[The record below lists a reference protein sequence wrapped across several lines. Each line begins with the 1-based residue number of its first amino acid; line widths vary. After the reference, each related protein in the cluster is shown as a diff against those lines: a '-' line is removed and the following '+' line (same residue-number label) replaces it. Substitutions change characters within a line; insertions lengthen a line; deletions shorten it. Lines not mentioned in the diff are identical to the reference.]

1 NGGAGGA
8 GGGSAA
14 AQGGSGGSG
23 GAGGNGGT
31 AGWFGNGGTGGDGGS
46 VNGTGAGG
54 AGGNGGNATFIGSGG
69 NGGLGGS
76 TFAAATG
83 AGNGGNGGDAMGLVG
98 AGGNGGNSG
107 NSPLNLI
114 TPASGGNGGN
124 ATTTVIGNGGNGGS
138 GINGGANGTGGTPGQ
153 LGSPGLAGGVA
164 PPPSTTNAYE
174 ALVANTA
181 VNLASTSATSAGSPA
196 PFLSQ
201 IADNLDGYIQLTG
214 QSLGAAVTD
223 FNSNLY
229 NLPQHLMAA
238 FSDLL
243 AGNISGAVQQVANGV
258 FGLFVD
264 TSSLFSVTGNFPQ
277 LTAVVNGALG
287 DLLPILTI
295 PGESAQNVAN
305 VVKLLTDP
313 TISVDVTNFLAP
325 TQTLGFPVAL
335 GLELV
340 GPAFSTAAAAGKSAA
355 AFSQA
360 VQAGNMPAA
369 LTVLVDAPAVIADGF
384 LNGQYVLPTPLTLT
398 VPFVVPLVGVVPQT
412 ITLQNNVPFNGI
424 LHPLERITAIAPN
437 PLTGGMLNVTTNGT
451 EIGGIVPALL
461 NYWPQQLA
469 NAIGA

>member
-1 NGGAGGA
+1 
-8 GGGSAA
+8 
-14 AQGGSGGSG
+14 SG

-54 AGGNGGNATFIGSGG
+54 AGGNGGNATSIGSGG

-76 TFAAATG
+76 TFAALAG
-83 AGNGGNGGDAMGLVG
+83 AGSGGNGGNAMGLVG

-124 ATTTVIGNGGNGGS
+124 AATTVIGNGGNGGS
-138 GINGGANGTGGTPGQ
+138 GINGGTNGTGGTPGQ

-181 VNLASTSATSAGSPA
+181 VNLASTSAASAGSPA
-196 PFLSQ
+196 PFLNQ
-201 IADNLDGYIQLTG
+201 IADNLEGYIQLTG
-214 QSLGAAVTD
+214 QSLSAAVTD
-223 FNSNLY
+223 FTGNLS

-238 FSDLL
+238 FSDLM
-243 AGNISGAVQQVANGV
+243 AGNVSGAVQQVATGV

-264 TSSLFSVTGNFPQ
+264 TSSLFTVTGNFPQ

-295 PGESAQNVAN
+295 PGDSAQNFAN

-340 GPAFSTAAAAGKSAA
+340 GPAFSTAAAAGKSAT

-360 VQAGNMPAA
+360 VQAGNIPLA
-369 LTVLVDAPAVIADGF
+369 LTALVDAPAVIADGF

-398 VPFVVPLVGVVPQT
+398 VPFVVPLIGVVPET

-437 PLTGGMLNVTTNGT
+437 PLSGGMLNVTTNGT
-451 EIGGIVPALL
+451 QIGGIVPALL